1 MNKSCLPAFA
11 FALSMA
17 AAAPA
22 MAWDPDPIRG
32 EGNYTGVARFLDV
45 SMVNGETYLA
55 FSGDPGAFCT
65 SQGGSNGGLGPFHG
79 GAWLY
84 LRNLGD
90 PVISRWLSALM
101 WAKAQN
107 FQVRLFITVARGQ
120 MCELTG
126 IRTCSDAAACAYPPA
141 PAP

>member
-1 MNKSCLPAFA
+1 MHKTLTSALAFT
-11 FALSMA
+11 LSLA
-17 AAAPA
+17 AAGPA
-22 MAWDPDPIRG
+22 LAWDPDPLRG
-32 EGNYTGVARFLDV
+32 EGRYTGVARFLDV

-55 FSGDPGAFCT
+55 FSGDPGDFCT
-65 SQGGSNGGLGPFHG
+65 SQGGVNGPLWPLHS

-84 LRNLGD
+84 LPNFSD
-90 PVISRWLSALM
+90 PITSRWLSALM
-101 WAKAQN
+101 WAKSQN
-107 FQVRLFITVARGQ
+107 FQVRLFFTVLRGQ

>member
-1 MNKSCLPAFA
+1 MHKTLTSALAFT
-11 FALSMA
+11 LSLA
-17 AAAPA
+17 AAGPA
-22 MAWDPDPIRG
+22 MAWDPDPLWG
-32 EGNYTGVARFLDV
+32 EDHYTGVARFLDV
-45 SMVNGETYLA
+45 SFFNGETYLA

-79 GAWLY
+79 GAWLN
-84 LRNLGD
+84 LLNLGD
-90 PVISRWLSALM
+90 PVIARWLSALM

-107 FQVRLFITVARGQ
+107 FQVRLFFTAVRNQ
-120 MCELTG
+120 QCQLTG